1 MNRLE
6 RRQKEK
12 TLDSKQKK
20 QLESKIHA
28 TRVNLNYTIYYP
40 LTEKYIALYPK
51 SKASDK
57 DGAESGS
64 ESEPEPKT
72 QGDDTKPPLWSVVE
86 KCMEEDTLDKLRE
99 GKLNIGADGK
109 QTAAPA
115 AKASADT
122 DSKKSKKKVLKE
134 PEGPKKSQPTRT
146 DTDKSKY
153 ENFNRRDRRREQ
165 AKAAPVPVQA
175 DGDDSDGGFF
185 E

>member
-6 RRQKEK
+6 RRQKEQSP
-12 TLDSKQKK
+12 DSKQKK

-28 TRVNLNYTIYYP
+28 IRVNLNYTIYYP

-72 QGDDTKPPLWSVVE
+72 QGDETKPPLWSVVE
-86 KCMEEDTLDKLRE
+86 RCMEEGTLDKLRD

-109 QTAAPA
+109 QTAAPV
-115 AKASADT
+115 AKTSADT
-122 DSKKSKKKVLKE
+122 DSKKSKKKGTKE
-134 PEGPKKSQPTRT
+134 PEAPRRSQPTRT

-153 ENFNRRDRRREQ
+153 ENLNRRDRRREQ
-165 AKAAPVPVQA
+165 AKAAPPVQA